1 MPSFLYKLQSSMA
14 MVFILSFVICIC
26 NWWRQNECIT
36 FIIDMQITIII
47 YIYKWMLIYTPRLQ
61 KVLHPKGR
69 KFYIN
74 VSCYKMYKNSELI
87 HQCTKID
94 DKYYYDLKAKPFL
107 KLLFSSL
114 MLCTWWQMFGNWVTF
129 NTWITVRNCWHIN
142 WMWITFAT
150 HPLMWSHE
158 VHSM

>member
-1 MPSFLYKLQSSMA
+1 
-14 MVFILSFVICIC
+14 
-26 NWWRQNECIT
+26 
-36 FIIDMQITIII
+36 
-47 YIYKWMLIYTPRLQ
+47 MLIYTPRLQ

-114 MLCTWWQMFGNWVTF
+114 MLCT
-129 NTWITVRNCWHIN
+129 
-142 WMWITFAT
+142 
-150 HPLMWSHE
+150 
-158 VHSM
+158 